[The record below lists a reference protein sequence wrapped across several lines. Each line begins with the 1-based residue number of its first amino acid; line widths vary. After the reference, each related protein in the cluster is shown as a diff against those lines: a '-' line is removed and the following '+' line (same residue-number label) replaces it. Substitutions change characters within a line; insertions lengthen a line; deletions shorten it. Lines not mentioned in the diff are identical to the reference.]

1 MFKIDEDKEF
11 TALLPNLKFNNKD
24 NKIYFISIDGI
35 KIKKQGKEVINKT
48 LLIGDLKQDSI
59 IFYMDKRLECKI
71 IQKEFEGGLKIN
83 IKLKSKDH
91 IDQETKQKMARF
103 IEAKILNIDM
113 NDNLSDDESVDN
125 NYYDNKINNY
135 MKTNSERYSDVD
147 EDAIDAAYAADNA
160 DNSDYDHYDN

>member
-1 MFKIDEDKEF
+1 MFKINEYKEF

-24 NKIYFISIDGI
+24 NKIYFISKDGI

-59 IFYMDKRLECKI
+59 IFYMDKRLECQI
-71 IQKEFEGGLKIN
+71 IQKEFGDGLKIN
-83 IKLKSKDH
+83 IKVKSNDH
-91 IDQETKQKMARF
+91 LDRETKQKMARF

-125 NYYDNKINNY
+125 YYDDQINNY
-135 MKTNSERYSDVD
+135 MKTNSDVD
-147 EDAIDAAYAADNA
+147 EDIEDATDNA
-160 DNSDYDHYDN
+160 YNSDYEHFDN